1 MSATPPRANAPS
13 DRLVE
18 ALRAALTQN
27 ERLRAHNA
35 ELTAAASEPIA
46 IVGMGCRLPG
56 SVSSAEDLWRVLADG
71 VDTIGDPPDDR
82 GWERQLSDLA
92 AAGLGIDSRLQG
104 GFLHHAD
111 HFDASVFGISPR
123 EALAMDPQQRL
134 LLETSWE
141 VLENAGIVPASLKHS
156 ATGVFVGATVSNYG
170 HGVAEVPEGV
180 ATYLLSGASSSV
192 LSGRLSYVYGLEGP
206 AVTVDTACS
215 SSLVALHLA
224 VRALRSGE
232 CSLALAGGVTVM
244 ASPAIF
250 HGFGDQGLRAPDN
263 RCKPFAA
270 AADGTAWAEGVGLLL
285 VERLS
290 DARRNGRRV
299 LAVLRGSAVNQD
311 GASNGLTAP
320 NGPSQQRVI
329 RAALADAGLTPDQ
342 VDLVEAH
349 GTGTTLGDPIEAQAL
364 LATYGQ
370 GRDPRRPLWLGSIK
384 SNIGH
389 AQGAAG
395 VAGVIKAVLALRHGQ
410 VPRTLHI
417 DAPSPHIDWS
427 AGDVRLADEAHPWPH
442 TERPRRAAVS
452 SFGVSGTNAH
462 VVLEQADPADDPP
475 PAVPRERR
483 PEGPLGTGAV
493 PWVLS
498 AATPQALRSRARQ
511 LAEWCAR
518 DPRPD
523 PVAVGAALACRRAA
537 FEHRAVVLVDDLD
550 RAFEPLRALA
560 SGAVSPLSVE
570 GAATVRGK
578 VVFLFP
584 GQGSQWTGMATRL
597 RAECPAFAAHLA
609 ACEEALAPWLDRP
622 LGRVLDD
629 EAALARVDLVQ
640 PALWAVMVSLAR
652 LWQDHGVRPAAVLG
666 HSQGEIA
673 AACVAGALSLADGA
687 KVVALRSRAV
697 AALAGRGA
705 MASVALTADEVL
717 TRIAVTN
724 TELSVAA
731 HNGPRSTVVSG
742 PPDRLDAFVRACEA
756 DDVRVRRI
764 PADYASHSPQVEVV
778 REQLIAEL
786 ADLVPRAGEVPM
798 WSTVTGDWIDTAH
811 LNADYWY
818 RNLRRPVLLEQG
830 VRALLRQHGHGV
842 FVEMGPHPV
851 LTAAVEECIESTEAD
866 AVALA
871 TLRRDDDSL
880 LRFRTSLAEAAVR
893 GTRIDLGSL
902 FAEVDTADVELPT
915 YPFQGTR
922 YWLMPG
928 GPAGEPAALGLEAAD
943 HTILG
948 AVLESAER
956 DEVVLTGAV
965 AALDPCVRPDPRGV
979 PTLGAGALAELAV
992 RAADEVRRTVAA
1004 LTLDRPLVVSPT
1016 GATRIQVTVA
1026 ARTLTVHARHPDVG
1040 DGRWVR
1046 YAGAALAEPVP
1057 PPVAVE
1063 HEWPPRGADAL
1074 VPSDP
1079 EGGSAAI
1086 RGLWR
1091 RGDEVFAE
1099 VALDADAREVR
1110 GYRIH
1115 PALLDAALRSWRLA
1129 RPALDD
1135 GSGRDLLPTSL
1146 GRVAVHAVGADTAR
1160 VRLRPGVDGTV
1171 TATLAD
1177 AAGQPL
1183 ADLGPVAFERVATA
1197 APATSLPPDLLFGV
1211 EWAPVTATPDDAP
1224 TEWALLTE
1232 VPDRIGPS
1240 AAPRTAGAEVRVHR
1254 DQDALSAAVAAGAR
1268 VPDAVVVPLP
1278 GGDGGPEATTRA
1290 ALATVQAFLRDDR
1303 LADSRLVL
1311 LTRAAI
1317 AAHAGEIPDPDLA
1330 PLWGLIGSAAA
1341 EHPGRLLLLDTD
1353 TGTGTGPAAPLC
1365 ADLLR
1370 TALAVGEPRLV
1381 VRDGALRAP
1390 RLGRAVTAPAPEHT
1404 PLDPNGTVLITGG
1417 TGTLG
1422 GLVARHLVSR
1432 HGIRHLV
1439 LLGRRGP
1446 TAPGAEELA
1455 AELRESGA
1463 HVTVAACDAA
1473 DRDALA
1479 AVLAAIPAEHPLT
1492 AVVHAAAAVDDTVV
1506 DALTPERLAT
1516 VFRPKVDAAVHLDE
1530 LTRDAP
1536 LAAFVLYSS
1545 AAGVL
1550 GTAGQANYAAANAF
1564 LDALAARRRAHGLPA
1579 TSLAWGPWA
1588 ELSELTRRVSS
1599 ADRERMVD
1607 AGVLALSTAE
1617 GMAVVD
1623 AALRTDTALFVPLRI
1638 DLDAF
1643 ARKLAGTAP
1652 PPLYRGLIRAPLRR
1666 AVGAG
1671 ASAGA
1676 GDGADLAARLAGEPP
1691 AERTRILLD
1700 LVRAQAAAVLG
1711 HTDGDA
1717 VGPGRPF
1724 RELGFDSLNAVDLR
1738 NRLAAGTGLRLP
1750 VGLIYDHPT
1759 PGAVARHL
1767 RTRLIGDADE
1777 PAPVGTARRHTEPV
1791 GEDDPVV
1798 VVGMS
1803 CRLPGGIES
1812 PEALWELLAT
1822 GGDAIGPAPDDRGW
1836 NRDRFAALT
1845 DAMPGVG
1852 LLPEGGFITGAS
1864 GFDPAFFDIGP
1875 DEALVIDPQQRLL
1888 LELVWEAWER
1898 AGQDP
1903 RRVDTGRTGA
1913 YLGTFHQNYVSDP
1926 GAVPPASLPYVSSG
1940 SGSAFACARVAYTF
1954 GLEGPTL
1961 TVDTGCSSSAV
1972 ALHLACE
1979 ALRRGECDSAL
1990 VGGVT
1995 VLAFPAAF
2003 DNLGGIAP
2011 DGRCKSFSAAADGT
2025 GWGEGAGVL
2034 IVERRSEARRRGHPE
2049 LAVIRGSALNHNGA
2063 GNGLTAP
2070 HGPSQS
2076 RVMRLA
2082 LAEAGLGPV
2091 DIDMVEAHGTGTPL
2105 GDAVEA
2111 EAIIDAYGRHRP
2123 ADQPLWVG
2131 SVKANIGHPHAAS
2144 GVIGVIKTILAMR
2157 HGVVPEALHTAEPLP
2172 DVDWEHSGIALPH
2185 RAVPWPETGRP
2196 RRAGVSSFGGNGTKV
2211 HFILEQPPEE
2221 PATPVPD
2228 AGWSSP
2234 PCLLSARSAPALA
2247 AQARRL
2253 REHLAAGADTATPAE
2268 VARSLATTRTTFE
2281 ERAAILAAD
2290 RVELLDALTA
2300 LAAGTGH
2307 PAVLTGRAGG
2317 DDARL
2322 VALLPAAEERSPA
2335 AEAEFYAAFPAYAHA
2350 WDEAARALAPHL
2362 DRPLPTPGKDAEP
2375 HTGAAAFAAHIAAYR
2390 LLESLG
2396 LHPDAIAGHGAG
2408 RLAAAH
2414 LGGSLTLRQAAAVA
2428 ARGAA
2433 GPNDRAV
2440 APPRVPVLAADDGTR
2455 LDVTALLAGAER
2467 GVREVGNA
2475 RAASDTGATSNA
2487 GAMSDTGS
2495 ASDTGAASDVR
2506 ASGEGHGAAIGTPGA
2521 DLVVVLGAPGL
2532 DRPGTVYLLSDTLP
2546 APRAVALAVARLYT
2560 AGADPEA
2567 AALFRDVPARRIDL
2581 PTYPFQ
2587 REPYWLGASR
2597 TR

>member
-35 ELTAAASEPIA
+35 ELTAATGEPIA

-56 SVSSAEDLWRVLADG
+56 SVASAPDLWRVLADG

-82 GWERQLSDLA
+82 GWERQLLDLA
-92 AAGLGIDSRLQG
+92 AAGLGIGPRLQG
-104 GFLHHAD
+104 GFLDRAG

-141 VLENAGIVPASLKHS
+141 VLENAGIVPASLRHS
-156 ATGVFVGATVSNYG
+156 STGVFVGATVSNYG

-270 AADGTAWAEGVGLLL
+270 AADGTAWAEGAGLLL

-370 GRDPRRPLWLGSIK
+370 GRDPRRPLWLGSVK

-427 AGDVRLADEAHPWPH
+427 AGHVRLADRARPWPH
-442 TERPRRAAVS
+442 TDRPRRAAVS

-483 PEGPLGTGAV
+483 PDGPLRGGPV
-493 PWVLS
+493 PWLLS
-498 AATPQALRSRARQ
+498 AATPRALRARARQ

-523 PVAVGAALACRRAA
+523 PVAIGAALAGRRAA
-537 FEHRAVVLVDDLD
+537 FEHRAVLLVDDLD
-550 RAFEPLRALA
+550 RAFEPLRALE
-560 SGAVSPLSVE
+560 SGAVSPLLVE

-578 VVFLFP
+578 VVFVFP

-622 LGRVLDD
+622 LSRVLDD

-697 AALAGRGA
+697 AALAGRGG
-705 MASVALTADEVL
+705 MASVALSADEVL
-717 TRIAVTN
+717 ARIADTG

-742 PPDRLDAFVRACEA
+742 PPDRLDVFVRACEA
-756 DDVRVRRI
+756 DGVRVRRV
-764 PADYASHSPQVEVV
+764 PADYASHSPQVEAV
-778 REQLIAEL
+778 RGQLIAEL
-786 ADLVPRAGEVPM
+786 ADIVPRDGEVPM
-798 WSTVTGDWIDTAH
+798 WSTVTGDWIDTTH

-830 VRALLRQHGHGV
+830 VRALLRHGHGV

-866 AVALA
+866 AVAVA

-893 GTRIDLGSL
+893 GTRVDLGPL

-928 GPAGEPAALGLEAAD
+928 GRAGEPAALGLDAAE

-956 DEVVLTGAV
+956 DEVVLTGTV
-965 AALDPCVRPDPRGV
+965 GALDPCVRPDARGV
-979 PTLGAGALAELAV
+979 PTLGAGALADLAV
-992 RAADEVRRTVAA
+992 RAADEVGGTVAA

-1040 DGRWVR
+1040 NGGWVR
-1046 YAGAALAEPVP
+1046 YAGAALAEPGP
-1057 PPVAVE
+1057 PPVAAE
-1063 HEWPPRGADAL
+1063 HEWPPHDADAL
-1074 VPSDP
+1074 VPPDREGASD
-1079 EGGSAAI
+1079 AAGI

-1091 RGDEVFAE
+1091 RGDEVFAD
-1099 VALDADAREVR
+1099 VVLDADAGEVR
-1110 GYRIH
+1110 GHRIH
-1115 PALLDAALRSWRLA
+1115 PALLDAALRAWRLA
-1129 RPALDD
+1129 RPTPDD
-1135 GSGRDLLPTSL
+1135 GGDHDLLPTSL
-1146 GRVAVHAVGADTAR
+1146 GRVAVHAVGADAAR
-1160 VRLRPGVDGTV
+1160 VRLRPGPDGTV
-1171 TATLAD
+1171 TATFAD

-1183 ADLGPVAFERVATA
+1183 ADLGPVAFGRVAATD
-1197 APATSLPPDLLFGV
+1197 PATALPPDLLFGV
-1211 EWAPVTATPDDAP
+1211 EWAPVTATADDAP
-1224 TEWALLTE
+1224 TRWALLTE
-1232 VPDRIGPS
+1232 VPDRVGLS
-1240 AAPRTAGAEVRVHR
+1240 AAPHTAGAEVRVHR
-1254 DQDALSAAVAAGAR
+1254 DQEALSAAVAAGAR
-1268 VPDAVVVPLP
+1268 VPDAVVVPIP
-1278 GGDGGPEATTRA
+1278 AGDDGPEATTRA
-1290 ALATVQAFLRDDR
+1290 VLATVQAFLRDDR

-1311 LTRAAI
+1311 LTRTAI
-1317 AAHAGEIPDPDLA
+1317 AVHAGEIPDPALA
-1330 PLWGLIGSAAA
+1330 PLWGLVGSAAA
-1341 EHPGRLLLLDTD
+1341 EHPGRLLLLDTGTGTSTSTD
-1353 TGTGTGPAAPLC
+1353 TGTNPDITAPLSVE
-1365 ADLLR
+1365 LLR

-1381 VRDGALRAP
+1381 VRDGTLRAP
-1390 RLGRAVTAPAPEHT
+1390 RLGRAATTPAPEHT

-1422 GLVARHLVSR
+1422 GLVTRHLVSR
-1432 HGIRHLV
+1432 HGIRHLA
-1439 LLGRRGP
+1439 LLSRRGP
-1446 TAPGAEELA
+1446 TTPGAEELV

-1479 AVLAAIPAEHPLT
+1479 AVLAAIPPEHPLT

-1506 DALTPERLAT
+1506 DALTPERLAA

-1550 GTAGQANYAAANAF
+1550 GTAGQANYAAANTF

-1588 ELSELTRRVSS
+1588 QPSELTRRVKS

-1607 AGVLALSTAE
+1607 AGIQALSTAE

-1643 ARKLAGTAP
+1643 ARRLAGTAP

-1671 ASAGA
+1671 AGT
-1676 GDGADLAARLAGEPP
+1676 GDGADLAARLAAEPP

-1700 LVRAQAAAVLG
+1700 LVRTQAAAVLG
-1711 HTDGDA
+1711 HADGDA

-1767 RTRLIGDADE
+1767 RTRLTGDTDE
-1777 PAPVGTARRHTEPV
+1777 PAPVVAARRRAEPI

-1812 PEALWELLAT
+1812 PEALWELLAA

-1845 DAMPGVG
+1845 DTMPGVG

-1875 DEALVIDPQQRLL
+1875 GEALVIDPQQRLL

-1903 RRVDTGRTGA
+1903 RRVDAGRTGA
-1913 YLGTFHQNYVSDP
+1913 YLGTFYQNYVFDP
-1926 GAVPPASLPYVSSG
+1926 GAVPPASVPYVSSG

-1961 TVDTGCSSSAV
+1961 TVDTGCSSSGV

-2082 LAEAGLGPV
+2082 LAEAGLGPA
-2091 DIDMVEAHGTGTPL
+2091 DIDVVEAHGTGTPL

-2123 ADQPLWVG
+2123 ADRPLWVG

-2144 GVIGVIKTILAMR
+2144 GVVGVIKTILAMR
-2157 HGVVPEALHTAEPLP
+2157 HGVVPEALHAAEPLP

-2221 PATPVPD
+2221 PTTPVSDTGSCP
-2228 AGWSSP
+2228 P
-2234 PCLLSARSAPALA
+2234 PCLLSARTAPALA

-2253 REHLAAGADTATPAE
+2253 REHLTARANTVTPAE
-2268 VARSLATTRTTFE
+2268 VARSLATTRTMFE
-2281 ERAAILAAD
+2281 QRAAIPAED
-2290 RVELLDALTA
+2290 RAELLDALAA
-2300 LAAGTGH
+2300 LAAGTPH
-2307 PAVLTGRAGG
+2307 PAVVTGRVGD

-2322 VALLPAAEERSPA
+2322 VALLPDADERSPA

-2375 HTGAAAFAAHIAAYR
+2375 YTGAAAFAAHVAAYR

-2396 LHPDAIAGHGAG
+2396 LRPDAIAGRGAG

-2428 ARGAA
+2428 ARGSAD
-2433 GPNDRAV
+2433 PNDRAV
-2440 APPRVPVLAADDGTR
+2440 APARVPVLTADGGARIDAA
-2455 LDVTALLAGAER
+2455 ALLAGA
-2467 GVREVGNA
+2467 
-2475 RAASDTGATSNA
+2475 ASDTDVV
-2487 GAMSDTGS
+2487 SDTDAAGG
-2495 ASDTGAASDVR
+2495 TGTA
-2506 ASGEGHGAAIGTPGA
+2506 GEGHDAATGTPGT
-2521 DLVVVLGAPGL
+2521 DLVVVLGAPGG
-2532 DRPGTVYLLSDTLP
+2532 DRPGTVHLLSDTLP
-2546 APRAVALAVARLYT
+2546 AARAVALAVARLYA
-2560 AGADPEA
+2560 AGADPEP
-2567 AALFRDVPARRIDL
+2567 AALFRDVPARRIEL

>member
-1 MSATPPRANAPS
+1 MSATSPPANASS

-35 ELTAAASEPIA
+35 ELTAAAGEPIA

-56 SVSSAEDLWRVLADG
+56 SVSSPRDLWRVLVDG
-71 VDTIGDPPDDR
+71 VDTISDPPDDR
-82 GWERQLSDLA
+82 GWERQLLDFA
-92 AAGLGIDSRLQG
+92 AAGLGIGPHLQG
-104 GFLHHAD
+104 GFLDRAD
-111 HFDASVFGISPR
+111 LFDASVFGISPR

-156 ATGVFVGATVSNYG
+156 STGVFVGATVSNYG
-170 HGVAEVPEGV
+170 NGVAEVPEGV

-250 HGFGDQGLRAPDN
+250 HGFGDQALLAPNN

-270 AADGTAWAEGVGLLL
+270 AADGTTWAEGAGLLL

-329 RAALADAGLTPDQ
+329 QAALADAGLTPDQ
-342 VDLVEAH
+342 IDLVEAH
-349 GTGTTLGDPIEAQAL
+349 GTGTALGDPIEAQAL

-370 GRDPRRPLWLGSIK
+370 GRDPRRPLWLGSVK

-442 TERPRRAAVS
+442 TDRPRRAAVS

-483 PEGPLGTGAV
+483 PDGPLNSGPV
-493 PWVLS
+493 PWLLS
-498 AATPQALRSRARQ
+498 AATPQALRARAGE
-511 LAEWCAR
+511 LAAWCAR

-523 PVAVGAALACRRAA
+523 PVAVGAALARRRAA

-550 RAFEPLRALA
+550 RAFEPLRALE
-560 SGAVSPLSVE
+560 SGAASPLSVE

-578 VVFLFP
+578 VVFVFP

-597 RAECPAFAAHLA
+597 RTECPPFAAHLA

-622 LGRVLDD
+622 LGRILDD

-697 AALAGRGA
+697 AALSGRGA
-705 MASVALTADEVL
+705 MASVALSADEVL
-717 TRIAVTN
+717 ARIAGTGG
-724 TELSVAA
+724 ELSLAA

-742 PPDRLDAFVRACEA
+742 LPDRVDAFVRACEA
-756 DDVRVRRI
+756 DGVRVRRI
-764 PADYASHSPQVEVV
+764 AADYASHSPQVEAV
-778 REQLIAEL
+778 REQLTAEL
-786 ADLVPRAGEVPM
+786 ADIAPGDGEVPM
-798 WSTVTGDWIDTAH
+798 WSTVTGDWIDTTH

-842 FVEMGPHPV
+842 FIEMGPHPV
-851 LTAAVEECIESTEAD
+851 LTAAVEECVESTEAD
-866 AVALA
+866 AVAVA

-880 LRFRTSLAEAAVR
+880 LRFRASLAEAAVR
-893 GTRIDLGSL
+893 GTRVDLGPL
-902 FAEVDTADVELPT
+902 FAEIDTADVELPT

-922 YWLMPG
+922 YWLLPG
-928 GPAGEPAALGLEAAD
+928 GPAGEPAALGLEAAE
-943 HTILG
+943 HPILG

-965 AALDPCVRPDPRGV
+965 DALDPCVRPDPRGI
-979 PTLGAGALAELAV
+979 PTLGAGTLAELAV
-992 RAADEVRRTVAA
+992 RAADEVRGAVAA

-1046 YAGAALAEPVP
+1046 YAGAALAEPARP
-1057 PPVAVE
+1057 PAAAE
-1063 HEWPPRGADAL
+1063 HEWPPRDADAL
-1074 VPSDP
+1074 VPPDREGVSD
-1079 EGGSAAI
+1079 AAVI

-1099 VALDADAREVR
+1099 VALDVDAREVR

-1115 PALLDAALRSWRLA
+1115 PALFDAALRAWRLA
-1129 RPALDD
+1129 RPTPDD
-1135 GSGRDLLPTSL
+1135 GGGGRDLLPTSL
-1146 GRVAVHAVGADTAR
+1146 GRVVVHAVGADTAR
-1160 VRLRPGVDGTV
+1160 VRLRPGADGTV
-1171 TATLAD
+1171 TAAFAD

-1197 APATSLPPDLLFGV
+1197 DPATSLPPDLLFGV
-1211 EWAPVTATPDDAP
+1211 EWVPVVAVPDDAP
-1224 TEWALLTE
+1224 TVWALLTE
-1232 VPDRIGPS
+1232 DPHHVRLS
-1240 AAPRTAGAEVRVHR
+1240 AGARTAGAEVRVHR
-1254 DQDALSAAVAAGAR
+1254 DLGELSAAVAAGAP
-1268 VPDAVVVPLP
+1268 VPDVVVVPIP
-1278 GGDGGPEATTRA
+1278 TGDDGPEATTRA
-1290 ALATVQAFLRDDR
+1290 VLATVQAFLRDDR

-1311 LTRAAI
+1311 LTRSAVAV
-1317 AAHAGEIPDPDLA
+1317 HAGEIPDPDLA
-1330 PLWGLIGSAAA
+1330 PLWGLVGSAAA
-1341 EHPGRLLLLDTD
+1341 EHPGRLLLLDDDATTD
-1353 TGTGTGPAAPLC
+1353 ADPAAALS
-1365 ADLLR
+1365 ADPLR
-1370 TALAVGEPRLV
+1370 TALAVDEPRLV
-1381 VRDGALRAP
+1381 VRDGTLRVP
-1390 RLGRAVTAPAPEHT
+1390 RLGRATTAPAPEHT

-1422 GLVARHLVSR
+1422 GLVARHLVTR
-1432 HGIRHLV
+1432 HGIRRLA
-1439 LLGRRGP
+1439 LLSRRGP
-1446 TAPGAEELA
+1446 TAPGADELA
-1455 AELRESGA
+1455 AELREFGA
-1463 HVTVAACDAA
+1463 HVTITACDAA

-1492 AVVHAAAAVDDTVV
+1492 AVVHTAAAVDDTVV
-1506 DALTPERLAT
+1506 DALTPERLAA

-1550 GTAGQANYAAANAF
+1550 GTPGQANYAAANTF

-1588 ELSELTRRVSS
+1588 ELSELTRRMSS
-1599 ADRERMVD
+1599 ADRERMAD

-1623 AALRTDTALFVPLRI
+1623 AALGSDTALFVPLRI
-1638 DLDAF
+1638 DLDTF
-1643 ARKLAGTAP
+1643 ARRLAGSAP

-1671 ASAGA
+1671 TGV
-1676 GDGADLAARLAGEPP
+1676 GDGADLAARLAAEPP

-1711 HTDGDA
+1711 YPDGDA

-1767 RTRLIGDADE
+1767 RARLTGDTDE
-1777 PAPVGTARRHTEPV
+1777 PAPIGAARRRAEPV

-1812 PEALWELLAT
+1812 PEALWELLAA
-1822 GGDAIGPAPDDRGW
+1822 GGDAIGPAPNDRGW
-1836 NRDRFAALT
+1836 NRGRFAALIDT
-1845 DAMPGVG
+1845 MPGVG

-1888 LELVWEAWER
+1888 LELAWEAWER

-1903 RRVDTGRTGA
+1903 RRVDAGRVGA
-1913 YLGTFHQNYVSDP
+1913 YLGTFYQNYVFDP

-1940 SGSAFACARVAYTF
+1940 SGPTFACARVAYTF

-1961 TVDTGCSSSAV
+1961 TVDTGCSSSGV
-1972 ALHLACE
+1972 ALHLACQ

-2082 LAEAGLGPV
+2082 LAEAGLGPA
-2091 DIDMVEAHGTGTPL
+2091 DIDVVEAHGTGTPL

-2123 ADQPLWVG
+2123 ADRPLWVG

-2144 GVIGVIKTILAMR
+2144 GVVGVIKTILAMR
-2157 HGVVPEALHTAEPLP
+2157 HGVIPEALHAAEPLP

-2185 RAVPWPETGRP
+2185 RAMPWPETGRP

-2221 PATPVPD
+2221 STTPVHE
-2228 AGWSSP
+2228 AGSSSP
-2234 PCLLSARSAPALA
+2234 PCLLSARTAPALA

-2253 REHLAAGADTATPAE
+2253 REHLAAGPDTVTAAE
-2268 VARSLATTRTTFE
+2268 VARALATTRTVFE
-2281 ERAAILAAD
+2281 QRAAIPVTERA
-2290 RVELLDALTA
+2290 ELLDALAA
-2300 LAAGTGH
+2300 LAAGSAH
-2307 PAVLTGRAGG
+2307 PAVVTGRAAG

-2322 VALLPAAEERSPA
+2322 VALLPGAEERSAA

-2350 WDEAARALAPHL
+2350 WDEAAHALAPHL
-2362 DRPLPTPGKDAEP
+2362 DQPLPTPGKDAEP
-2375 HTGAAAFAAHIAAYR
+2375 HAGAAAFAAHVAAYR
-2390 LLESLG
+2390 LLEGLG
-2396 LHPDAIAGHGAG
+2396 LRPDAIAGRGAG

-2414 LGGSLTLRQAAAVA
+2414 LGGILTLRQAAAVA
-2428 ARGAA
+2428 VRGSAD
-2433 GPNDRAV
+2433 PNDRAV
-2440 APPRVPVLAADDGTR
+2440 APPRVPVLAAGGGARIDAA
-2455 LDVTALLAGAER
+2455 ALLAGA
-2467 GVREVGNA
+2467 
-2475 RAASDTGATSNA
+2475 
-2487 GAMSDTGS
+2487 
-2495 ASDTGAASDVR
+2495 
-2506 ASGEGHGAAIGTPGA
+2506 SGEGSDATTGTLDT
-2521 DLVVVLGAPGL
+2521 DLVVVLGAPGR
-2532 DRPGTVYLLSDTLP
+2532 DRPGTVHLLSDTLP

-2560 AGADPEA
+2560 AGAAPDPA
-2567 AALFRDVPARRIDL
+2567 TLFRDVPARRVDL

-2587 REPYWLGASR
+2587 REPYWLGASH
-2597 TR
+2597 